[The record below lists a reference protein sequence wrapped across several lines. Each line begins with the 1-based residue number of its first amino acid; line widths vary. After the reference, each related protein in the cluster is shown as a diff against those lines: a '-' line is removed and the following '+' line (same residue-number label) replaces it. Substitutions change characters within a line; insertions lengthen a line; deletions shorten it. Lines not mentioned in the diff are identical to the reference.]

1 MATHSSILIWRIPR
15 SEEPGGLQ
23 SIRSQ
28 SQTRLKRLS
37 THAQLKMHDKDSVCL
52 CAKSFQLCPTLCDP
66 MDRSLPGSFVH
77 GILQARVLEW
87 VVVFFSRGYCQPRGW
102 ICLSYVSFTGRWF
115 FTTSTTTSKKASKHN
130 ANQWVFTPG
139 LFPVIAGE
147 KYFLFVVTS
156 KKLGLS
162 CGSVVKNPTAN
173 AGDAGWIHGWERS
186 PGEGNRNPLQYF
198 HLGNP
203 IDSGAWW
210 ATVHGVQKSQTRLSD

>member
-87 VVVFFSRGYCQPRGW
+87 VLCSFPEDIANPGVESASLMSPSLAGGSLPLALPQAKRHLSTMQ
-102 ICLSYVSFTGRWF
+102 INECLPQVCS
-115 FTTSTTTSKKASKHN
+115 
-130 ANQWVFTPG
+130 
-139 LFPVIAGE
+139 L
-147 KYFLFVVTS
+147 
-156 KKLGLS
+156 
-162 CGSVVKNPTAN
+162 
-173 AGDAGWIHGWERS
+173 
-186 PGEGNRNPLQYF
+186 
-198 HLGNP
+198 
-203 IDSGAWW
+203 
-210 ATVHGVQKSQTRLSD
+210 